1 MWCCAISGCHTFYTN
16 STNLHPL
23 ITRSGCIRW
32 FGYDQRR
39 DANNVTRRVMDNVT
53 RRVMDVTVPGTRREG
68 RSKKAWHRVI
78 NDDMTGVGVTHE
90 MAIDTNVWRREQYRP
105 IGDREKAIKDRKVGK
120 QLTSS
125 SYKALDGH
133 AKTNMPPLLGLFVI
147 ESLVNISLKVK

>member
-1 MWCCAISGCHTFYTN
+1 MSDVLYELNH
-16 STNLHPL
+16 LHPL
-23 ITRSGCIRW
+23 IMRSVCLRW
-32 FGYDQRR
+32 FGHDQKR
-39 DANNVTRRVMDNVT
+39 DANNVTCRVMDL
-53 RRVMDVTVPGTRREG
+53 TVPGTRREG
-68 RSKKAWHRVI
+68 RSKKAWHRLI

-90 MAIDTNVWRREQYRP
+90 MAIDTKVWRREQYRP